1 MHPNRLLLFHQMC
14 FLLLP
19 GCCCARCVCTSRCQC
34 TLRVLQSSSSSSSSK
49 PTLISIPLTLPTI
62 RNPHLTEFFLFPV
75 YKATLYP
82 SRRLLLLL
90 LPPLPSSLTN
100 PVAPCATS
108 EIIICSIWK
117 VSFQTQCASS
127 TRHIHSDTRRRC
139 SISTTIHDYSL
150 LCTLS
155 RGLLSLLLLRWVHA
169 RCALGS
175 KRVGIVPF

>member
-90 LPPLPSSLTN
+90 LPHQSCGTLCNFRDNNLQHLE
-100 PVAPCATS
+100 S
-108 EIIICSIWK
+108 EL
-117 VSFQTQCASS
+117 
-127 TRHIHSDTRRRC
+127 SDTMR
-139 SISTTIHDYSL
+139 L
-150 LCTLS
+150 LNTAQAQ
-155 RGLLSLLLLRWVHA
+155 RYKKKMFNFYHHPRLLLIVYPFQRPSFTVTIAMGACPLCLR
-169 RCALGS
+169 
-175 KRVGIVPF
+175 K

>member
-34 TLRVLQSSSSSSSSK
+34 TLRVLQSSSSSSSSSK

-90 LPPLPSSLTN
+90 LPPPYSLTN

-127 TRHIHSDTRRRC
+127 TRHTQRYKKKMFNFNHHPR
-139 SISTTIHDYSL
+139 
-150 LCTLS
+150 
-155 RGLLSLLLLRWVHA
+155 LLLIVHSFQRPSFTVTIAMGACPLCLR
-169 RCALGS
+169 
-175 KRVGIVPF
+175 K

>member
-34 TLRVLQSSSSSSSSK
+34 TLRVLQSSSSSSSSSK

-90 LPPLPSSLTN
+90 LPLPPSILTN

-127 TRHIHSDTRRRC
+127 TRHTTIQEEDVQFLPP
-139 SISTTIHDYSL
+139 STTTPY
-150 LCTLS
+150 C
-155 RGLLSLLLLRWVHA
+155 
-169 RCALGS
+169 
-175 KRVGIVPF
+175 VPFPEAFFHCYYCDGCMPAVP